1 MGKKAAPA
9 VGVKRASPEAS
20 DKKKKEP
27 AAKKKKS
34 IIEETTNEHY
44 RVIDEILGYRVIYL
58 ASVGHAVG
66 LCGLTGQILPF
77 CFFPV
82 LTRAP
87 PSSGTL
93 PVRIGS
99 DRGYFAGGDKPSS
112 VRIAIIEAYLR
123 THPNANPV
131 KQGWVNWEVWHHNL
145 QYYGTGEFNSGPG
158 ALDDIRDRLMK
169 SYAFGGFSKSPQEKI
184 ARTCTQKRYQLAE
197 SAAVFFAER
206 MPEGLPAGVTFM
218 PYDFLLQQNQKLKLA
233 NEEKVLLD
241 AGKLKKKVA
250 EAEENSSDEDDDAAA
265 GEDESSSEE

>member
-1 MGKKAAPA
+1 MVVSRTPKTVATEK
-9 VGVKRASPEAS
+9 KRASPEGG
-20 DKKKKEP
+20 KKKKEP

-44 RVIDEILGYRVIYL
+44 RVIDEILGYRVINL
-58 ASVGHAVG
+58 AAVRHAVG
-66 LCGLTGQILPF
+66 VCGLTGQILPF

-145 QYYGTGEFNSGPG
+145 QYYGSGEFNAGPG
-158 ALDDIRDRLMK
+158 AIEDISDRLMK
-169 SYAFGGFSKSPQEKI
+169 SYAFGGFSKAPQEKI

-206 MPEGLPAGVTFM
+206 MPEGLPEGITFM
-218 PYDFLLQQNQKLKLA
+218 PYDYLLQQNQKLKLA
-233 NEEKVLLD
+233 NDEKILLD
-241 AGKLKKKVA
+241 ADKLKKEVA
-250 EAEENSSDEDDDAAA
+250 DAEENSDAA
-265 GEDESSSEE
+265 EDDESSSEESE